1 MLYNVEICKY
11 EFKFSLLTYLSLKT
25 HLNWH
30 KKEMQ
35 IQMEKV
41 FFFFY
46 FAYEIILLISLYCPL
61 KIFVE
66 IQASFKLRW
75 SLSVFLVN

>member
-41 FFFFY
+41 FFFFTLHMKSSY
-46 FAYEIILLISLYCPL
+46 SFLY
-61 KIFVE
+61 IVH
-66 IQASFKLRW
+66 
-75 SLSVFLVN
+75 